1 MRGAH
6 QGVPK
11 VPKWPQAGSPRI
23 NIGHFW
29 TFGTPWWAPQGSS
42 NSSINFYY
50 CPWITSVLKQW
61 KFVARLNWMEAKQ
74 KKYKIWAILAIF
86 GPFGPP
92 CWAPRG
98 IRSHLSFS
106 TTLSALDQCKNHT
119 NFLPEWN
126 GWWQNPKNSRFW
138 SILATFGP
146 LGPRW
151 LPYGPL
157 TLILELYHIFL

>member
-1 MRGAH
+1 MRTPG
-6 QGVPK
+6 GLTR
-11 VPKWPQAGSPRI
+11 GSQRSQNGLRMAPPRI

-42 NSSINFYY
+42 NSSINFYC

-61 KFVARLNWMEAKQ
+61 KFVARLNWMGAKQ

-106 TTLSALDQCKNHT
+106 TTLSALDQCKNNT
-119 NFLPEWN
+119 IFLPEWN
-126 GWWQNPKNSRFW
+126 GWWQNLKNSRFW
-138 SILATFGP
+138 SILAIFDP
-146 LGPRW
+146 LGCP
-151 LPYGPL
+151 
-157 TLILELYHIFL
+157 